1 MTKTVPPDVDAT
13 AIEARFEGILAIAA
27 DAIITVDES
36 QRIVHFNRGA
46 EQIFGWSAAE
56 VIGQPLNILIPERF
70 RAAHPRYVAD
80 FAAGAESARLMGHR
94 REVSGLRKNGD
105 EFPAEASI
113 SKLGLPG
120 TQLLT
125 VMLRD
130 ATERRTLERDQRL
143 LAEAGAVLASS
154 LDVEP
159 TLQTV
164 VELPVPVLADCC
176 ILDIVERE
184 RNERGRIRRIA
195 SSHAEPRIATVLQEL
210 VASNALTWDTPSRV
224 VDVLRTGAA
233 YIESE
238 AQTEAGS
245 LALPLARE
253 LRAQSLMIVPLVARD
268 RVVGA
273 MTFISTS
280 DTRRYGERDL
290 ALARE
295 IAMRAAFALDNAA
308 LYHSA
313 QRANRAR
320 DEVLGVVSHDL
331 RNPLSAI
338 SMCTRVLLES
348 PPEGERERRELITTI
363 DESVQW
369 MQRMIRDLLDVS
381 NIEAGVL
388 SIERDTADV
397 ASLVESAVQM
407 IASQAA
413 ERSVMLY
420 EDVPPDVPAV
430 HVDAERILQ
439 VLANLVA
446 NAVKFTEAGGRVTV
460 SAERQGSEVLISVA
474 DTGPGIPPADL
485 PHIFDRYWHA
495 RRTARTRG
503 SGLGLAIVKGI
514 VTAHGGRVAVASE
527 LGRGST
533 FSFTL
538 PVDAETSAIPGHQL
552 R

>member
-1 MTKTVPPDVDAT
+1 MTTFPPTVVDAR
-13 AIEARFEGILAIAA
+13 ALEARFEGILEIAA

-46 EQIFGWSAAE
+46 ERIFRYKASE

-70 RAAHPRYVAD
+70 RAEHPGHVAR
-80 FAAGAESARLMGHR
+80 FAAGAETARLMGHR
-94 REVSGLRKNGD
+94 REVAGLRKDGT

-120 TQLLT
+120 SLLLT

-130 ATERRTLERDQRL
+130 ATERRQLERNQQL
-143 LAEAGAVLASS
+143 LAEAGAVLSTS
-154 LDVEP
+154 LDYEA
-159 TLQTV
+159 TLVTV

-176 ILDIVERE
+176 ILDIIEVERTE
-184 RNERGRIRRIA
+184 TRRIRRLVSNHVSPQIA
-195 SSHAEPRIATVLQEL
+195 GVLREL
-210 VASNALTWDTPSRV
+210 AASNELTWSTPSRV
-224 VDVLRTGAA
+224 VDVLRGGRPYLETDARWDGDS
-233 YIESE
+233 I
-238 AQTEAGS
+238 
-245 LALPLARE
+245 ALPLARE
-253 LRAQSLMIVPLVARD
+253 LHAKSLMIVPLVAREH
-268 RVVGA
+268 VVGA

-280 DTRRYGERDL
+280 PERRYGEMDL

-295 IAMRAAFALDNAA
+295 IAVRAAFALDNAS
-308 LYHSA
+308 LYASA

-338 SMCTRVLLES
+338 SMCTRVLLET
-348 PPEGERERRELITTI
+348 PPEEAGERRELLTTI

-388 SIERDTADV
+388 SMERNVEEV
-397 ASLVESAVQM
+397 ATLVESAVQM
-407 IASQAA
+407 LAAQAA
-413 ERSVMLY
+413 ERSVSLY
-420 EDVPPDVPAV
+420 EDVPPDVPPV
-430 HVDAERILQ
+430 NVDAERIVQ
-439 VLANLVA
+439 VLGNLVA
-446 NAVKFTEAGGRVTV
+446 NAVKFTEPGGKVTV
-460 SAERQGSEVLISVA
+460 SAERTNQDVTISVM
-474 DTGPGIPPADL
+474 DTGPGIPAEHL

-514 VTAHGGRVAVASE
+514 VTAHGGRVAVRSE
-527 LGRGST
+527 LGRGTT

-538 PVDAETSAIPGHQL
+538 PVAG
-552 R
+552 

>member
-1 MTKTVPPDVDAT
+1 MIDAR
-13 AIEARFEGILAIAA
+13 ALEARFEGILEIAA

-46 EQIFGWSAAE
+46 ERIFGYQAAE
-56 VIGQPLNILIPERF
+56 VVGQPLNMLIPERF
-70 RAAHPRYVAD
+70 RAEHPGHVAR
-80 FAAGAESARLMGHR
+80 FAAGAETARLMGHR
-94 REVSGLRKNGD
+94 REVAGLRKGGI

-120 TQLLT
+120 SLLLT

-130 ATERRTLERDQRL
+130 ATERRQLERNQRL
-143 LAEAGAVLASS
+143 LAEAGAVLSSS
-154 LDVEP
+154 LDYEA
-159 TLQTV
+159 TLLTV

-176 ILDIVERE
+176 ILDIVEVE
-184 RNERGRIRRIA
+184 RNETRRIRRIV
-195 SSHAEPRIATVLQEL
+195 SDHANPSTAAVLRGL
-210 VASNALTWDTPSRV
+210 AASNALTWSTPSRV
-224 VDVLRTGAA
+224 VDVLRGGGA
-233 YIESE
+233 YIETDARWERDSI
-238 AQTEAGS
+238 
-245 LALPLARE
+245 ALPLARE
-253 LRAQSLMIVPLVARD
+253 LYAKSLMIVPLVAREH
-268 RVVGA
+268 VVGA
-273 MTFISTS
+273 MTFISTNP
-280 DTRRYGERDL
+280 DRRYTDMDL

-295 IAMRAAFALDNAA
+295 IAVRAAFALDNAS
-308 LYHSA
+308 LYYSA

-348 PPEGERERRELITTI
+348 PPEGEDERRELLSTI

-388 SIERDTADV
+388 SMERSREDV
-397 ASLVESAVQM
+397 APLVESAVQM
-407 IASQAA
+407 LSSQAA
-413 ERSVMLY
+413 DRSVSLY
-420 EDVPPDVPAV
+420 EDVPPDVPPV
-430 HVDAERILQ
+430 NVDPERILQ
-439 VLANLVA
+439 VLANLIA
-446 NAVKFTEAGGRVTV
+446 NAVKFTEPGGKVTI
-460 SAERQGSEVLISVA
+460 SAERKNSEVVIAVA
-474 DTGPGIPPADL
+474 DTGPGIPAEHL

-503 SGLGLAIVKGI
+503 SGLGLAIVQGI
-514 VTAHGGRVAVASE
+514 VSAHGGRVGVKSE

-538 PVDAETSAIPGHQL
+538 PIAG
-552 R
+552 

>member
-1 MTKTVPPDVDAT
+1 MTPPVSPSIDAR
-13 AIEARFEGILAIAA
+13 ALEARFEGILEIAA

-46 EQIFGWSAAE
+46 ERIFGYKAAE
-56 VIGQPLNILIPERF
+56 VIGQSLNLLIPERF
-70 RAAHPRYVAD
+70 RAEHPGHVAR
-80 FAAGAESARLMGHR
+80 FAAGAETARLMGHR
-94 REVSGLRKNGD
+94 REVAGLRKGGI

-120 TQLLT
+120 SLLLT

-130 ATERRTLERDQRL
+130 ATERRQLERNQLL
-143 LAEAGAVLASS
+143 LAEAGAVLSSS
-154 LDVEP
+154 LDYEA
-159 TLQTV
+159 TLLTV

-176 ILDIVERE
+176 ILDIVEVEPSETR
-184 RNERGRIRRIA
+184 RIRRIT
-195 SSHAEPRIATVLQEL
+195 SKHVDPSIEGVLRDLAT
-210 VASNALTWDTPSRV
+210 NGGLTWNTPSRV
-224 VDVLRTGAA
+224 VDVLRGGGP
-233 YIESE
+233 YIE
-238 AQTEAGS
+238 TEARWEKDS
-245 LALPLARE
+245 IALPLARE
-253 LRAQSLMIVPLVARD
+253 LHAKSLMIVPLVAREH
-268 RVVGA
+268 VVGA
-273 MTFISTS
+273 MTFISTK
-280 DTRRYGERDL
+280 DNRLYGEMDL

-295 IAMRAAFALDNAA
+295 IAVRAAFALDNAS

-338 SMCTRVLLES
+338 SMCTRVLLET
-348 PPEGERERRELITTI
+348 PPEGEAERRELLSTI

-388 SIERDTADV
+388 SMERSVEDV
-397 ASLVESAVQM
+397 APLVESAVQM
-407 IASQAA
+407 LAAQAA
-413 ERSVMLY
+413 DRSVSLY
-420 EDVPPDVPAV
+420 EDVPPDVPRV
-430 HVDAERILQ
+430 NVDAERILQ

-446 NAVKFTEAGGRVTV
+446 NAVKFTESGGKVTV
-460 SAERQGSEVLISVA
+460 SAELRNSEVVISVA
-474 DTGPGIPPADL
+474 DTGPGIPAEHL

-503 SGLGLAIVKGI
+503 SGLGLAIVQGI
-514 VTAHGGRVAVASE
+514 VTAHGGRVAVKSE

-538 PVDAETSAIPGHQL
+538 PIA
-552 R
+552 

>member
-1 MTKTVPPDVDAT
+1 MSAVYSGMSPPVPPMIDAR
-13 AIEARFEGILAIAA
+13 ALEARFEGILEIAA

-46 EQIFGWSAAE
+46 ERIFGYEAAE
-56 VIGQPLNILIPERF
+56 VIGQSLNILIPERF
-70 RAAHPRYVAD
+70 RAEHPGHVAR
-80 FAAGAESARLMGHR
+80 FAAGAETARLMGHR
-94 REVSGLRKNGD
+94 REVAGLRKGGI

-113 SKLGLPG
+113 SKVGLPG
-120 TQLLT
+120 SLLLT

-130 ATERRTLERDQRL
+130 ATERRQLERNQQL
-143 LAEAGAVLASS
+143 LAEAGAVLSSS
-154 LDVEP
+154 LDYEA
-159 TLQTV
+159 TLLTV

-176 ILDIVERE
+176 ILDIVEVE
-184 RNERGRIRRIA
+184 RNETRRIRRIV
-195 SSHAEPRIATVLQEL
+195 SDHANPATAAVLRDL
-210 VASNALTWDTPSRV
+210 AANNGLTWSTPSRV
-224 VDVLRTGAA
+224 VDVLRGGGA
-233 YIESE
+233 YIETDARWERDSI
-238 AQTEAGS
+238 
-245 LALPLARE
+245 ALPLARE
-253 LRAQSLMIVPLVARD
+253 LHAKSLMIVPLVAREH
-268 RVVGA
+268 VVGA
-273 MTFISTS
+273 MTFVSTNAA
-280 DTRRYGERDL
+280 RRYSEMDL
-290 ALARE
+290 SLARE
-295 IAMRAAFALDNAA
+295 IAVRAAFALDNAS

-348 PPEGERERRELITTI
+348 PPEGEEERRELLSTI

-388 SIERDTADV
+388 SMERSREDV
-397 ASLVESAVQM
+397 APLVESAVQM
-407 IASQAA
+407 LASPAA
-413 ERSVMLY
+413 DRSVSLY

-430 HVDAERILQ
+430 NVDPERILQ
-439 VLANLVA
+439 VLANLIA
-446 NAVKFTEAGGRVTV
+446 NAVKFTEPGGKVTI
-460 SAERQGSEVLISVA
+460 SAERKNNEVVISVA
-474 DTGPGIPPADL
+474 DTGPGIPAEHL

-503 SGLGLAIVKGI
+503 SGLGLAIVQGI
-514 VTAHGGRVAVASE
+514 VTAHGGRVAVKSE

-538 PVDAETSAIPGHQL
+538 PIAV
-552 R
+552 

>member
-1 MTKTVPPDVDAT
+1 MTKTVTPEVDAS
-13 AIEARFEGILAIAA
+13 ALEARFEGILAIAA
-27 DAIITVDES
+27 DAIITIDEA

-46 EQIFGWSAAE
+46 ENIFGYAAAE

-70 RAAHPRYVAD
+70 RAEHPRHVAA
-80 FAAGAESARLMGHR
+80 FAAGAEPARLMGHR

-120 TQLLT
+120 SQLLT

-130 ATERRTLERDQRL
+130 ATERRQLARNQQL
-143 LAEAGAVLASS
+143 LAEAGAVLSSS
-154 LDVEP
+154 LDIEP

-176 ILDIVERE
+176 ILDIVEGE
-184 RNERGRIRRIA
+184 RSDRNRLRRIV
-195 SSHAEPRIATVLQEL
+195 SGHADPRTAEVLRSL
-210 VASNALTWDTPSRV
+210 AANSTLTWDTPSRV
-224 VDVLRTGAA
+224 VDVLRGAGA
-233 YIESE
+233 YLETD
-238 AQTEAGS
+238 ARTDPGS

-253 LRAQSLMIVPLVARD
+253 LRATSLMIVPLAARD

-280 DTRRYGERDL
+280 PARHYGEHDL
-290 ALARE
+290 ILARE
-295 IAMRAAFALDNAA
+295 IALRAAFALDNAA
-308 LYHSA
+308 LYRSA

-348 PPEGERERRELITTI
+348 PPEGERERRDLITTI

-388 SIERDTADV
+388 SIERDVTDV
-397 ASLVESAVQM
+397 ASLVESAVQLM
-407 IASQAA
+407 SAQAA
-413 ERSVMLY
+413 ERSVALY
-420 EDVPPDVPAV
+420 EDVPPDVPRLN
-430 HVDAERILQ
+430 VDSERILQ
-439 VLANLVA
+439 VLSNLIA
-446 NAVKFTEAGGRVTV
+446 NAVKFTEPGGRVTV
-460 SAERQGSEVLISVA
+460 SAERRGDDVLVSVA
-474 DTGPGIPPADL
+474 DTGAGIPAADL

-503 SGLGLAIVKGI
+503 SGLGLAIVQGI

-538 PVDAETSAIPGHQL
+538 PVDPAVREKPAHEM

>member
-1 MTKTVPPDVDAT
+1 MTPDARAREVRSLDAR
-13 AIEARFEGILAIAA
+13 ALEARFEGILAIAA

-46 EQIFGWSAAE
+46 ERIFGYVASE
-56 VIGQPLNILIPERF
+56 VIGEHLNLLIPERF
-70 RAAHPRYVAD
+70 RSGHPRHVAQ
-80 FAAGAESARLMGHR
+80 FAAGSETARLMGHR
-94 REVSGLRKNGD
+94 REVAGLRKNGE

-120 TQLLT
+120 SLLLT

-130 ATERRTLERDQRL
+130 ATERRQLERNQRL
-143 LAEAGAVLASS
+143 LAEAGAVLSAS
-154 LDVEP
+154 LDYEA

-164 VELPVPVLADCC
+164 VALPVPVLADCC
-176 ILDIVERE
+176 ILDIVQLEVGGVRK
-184 RNERGRIRRIA
+184 IRRMV
-195 SSHAEPRIATVLQEL
+195 SGHADARIAAVLRKLQE
-210 VASNALTWDTPSRV
+210 SDALTWSTPSRV
-224 VDVLRTGAA
+224 VEVLRGGTA
-233 YIESE
+233 YLE
-238 AQTEAGS
+238 ADTSAHKDPVALP
-245 LALPLARE
+245 LALPLAHE
-253 LRAQSLMIVPLVARD
+253 LNATSLMIVPLVAREH
-268 RVVGA
+268 VVGA
-273 MTFISTS
+273 MTCISTQA
-280 DTRRYGERDL
+280 DRRYGEADL

-295 IAMRAAFALDNAA
+295 IAVRAAFALDNAW
-308 LYHSA
+308 LYNSA

-338 SMCTRVLLES
+338 SMCTRVLLET
-348 PPEGERERRELITTI
+348 PPEEENERHDLLSTI

-388 SIERDTADV
+388 SVERRIEDV
-397 ASLVESAVQM
+397 APLVESAVQM
-407 IASQAA
+407 LAAQAA
-413 ERSVMLY
+413 ERSVLLY
-420 EDVPPDVPAV
+420 EDVPPDVPPV
-430 HVDAERILQ
+430 NVDAERILQ

-446 NAVKFTEAGGRVTV
+446 NAVKFTEPGGKVMV
-460 SAERQGSEVLISVA
+460 SAERTNEDVTIAVT
-474 DTGPGIPPADL
+474 DTGPGIPAEHL

-495 RRTARTRG
+495 QRTARTRG

-514 VTAHGGRVAVASE
+514 VAAHGGRVAVRSE

-538 PVDAETSAIPGHQL
+538 PVAG
-552 R
+552 